1 MPKVRDGREPEHLDS
16 TSPRRRTANADHWAQ
31 RRVPEGD
38 VRSAHVL
45 RERACRSPPH
55 EVGGVNECRY
65 AAPPPSVPAPHRG
78 PAPLQP
84 FAPLQPSAFLRPFA
98 PLQPEPHGRTHR
110 RRVVSGH
117 SHSHSHPGAAHRW
130 RLRTAFVLVSG
141 FFVVELVT
149 ALVSRSLALL
159 SDAGHMAADVV
170 ALGAALVATRIAA
183 RADTTG
189 RRTFGSYRSEVFAS
203 GLAVLLMLGVSAYIA
218 VEAVRRIGS
227 SPEVSS
233 GPMLVVGS
241 IGLVVN
247 VVCLALLR
255 GGAKESL
262 NVKGAYLEVVA
273 DALGSLGVIAAGVLV
288 AATGSAWWDTGIALA
303 IAVFVAFRAWLLGRE
318 VLGVLGQHVPVGM
331 DADTV
336 ALALASV
343 PGVSDVHD
351 LHVWTLTSGMNV
363 ATAHLVTAEHA
374 DAHGV
379 LDQAMHVMRTQFGVE
394 HATLQVEPDTHTG
407 CKEVTW

>member
-1 MPKVRDGREPEHLDS
+1 
-16 TSPRRRTANADHWAQ
+16 
-31 RRVPEGD
+31 
-38 VRSAHVL
+38 
-45 RERACRSPPH
+45 
-55 EVGGVNECRY
+55 
-65 AAPPPSVPAPHRG
+65 
-78 PAPLQP
+78 
-84 FAPLQPSAFLRPFA
+84 
-98 PLQPEPHGRTHR
+98 
-110 RRVVSGH
+110 VSGH
-117 SHSHSHPGAAHRW
+117 SHGHPGAAHRW
-130 RLRTAFVLVSG
+130 RLRTAFVLVAG
-141 FFVVELVT
+141 FFLVELVT
-149 ALVSRSLALL
+149 GLASGSLALL

-183 RADTTG
+183 RPDTTG
-189 RRTFGSYRSEVFAS
+189 RRTFGSYRAEVFAS

-218 VEAVRRIGS
+218 VQAIGRISG

-233 GPMLVVGS
+233 GPMLVVGA

-247 VVCLALLR
+247 VVCLTLLR
-255 GGAKESL
+255 GGAAESL

-273 DALGSLGVIAAGVLV
+273 DTLGSVGVIAAGVLV

-303 IAVFVAFRAWLLGRE
+303 IAVFVAVRAVLLGRE
-318 VLGVLGQHVPVGM
+318 VLGVLGQHAPAGM

-336 ALALASV
+336 ALALAGV

-363 ATAHLVTAEHA
+363 ATAHLVTAEAA

-379 LDQAMHVMRTQFGVE
+379 LDRAMQVMRTQFGVE

>member
-1 MPKVRDGREPEHLDS
+1 
-16 TSPRRRTANADHWAQ
+16 
-31 RRVPEGD
+31 
-38 VRSAHVL
+38 
-45 RERACRSPPH
+45 
-55 EVGGVNECRY
+55 
-65 AAPPPSVPAPHRG
+65 
-78 PAPLQP
+78 
-84 FAPLQPSAFLRPFA
+84 
-98 PLQPEPHGRTHR
+98 
-110 RRVVSGH
+110 VSGH
-117 SHSHSHPGAAHRW
+117 SHGHPGAAHRW
-130 RLRTAFVLVSG
+130 RLRTAFVLVAG
-141 FFVVELVT
+141 FFLVELVT
-149 ALVSRSLALL
+149 GLVSGSLALL

-183 RADTTG
+183 RPDTTG
-189 RRTFGSYRSEVFAS
+189 RRTFGSYRAEVFAS

-218 VEAVRRIGS
+218 VEAIGRIGGR
-227 SPEVSS
+227 PEVAS
-233 GPMLVVGS
+233 GPMLVVGA

-247 VVCLALLR
+247 VVCLTLLR
-255 GGAKESL
+255 GGAAESL

-273 DALGSLGVIAAGVLV
+273 DTLGSVGVIVAGALV
-288 AATGSAWWDTGIALA
+288 AVTGSAQWDTGIALA
-303 IAVFVAFRAWLLGRE
+303 IAVFVAVRAVLLGRE
-318 VLGVLGQHVPVGM
+318 VLGVLGQHAPAGM

-336 ALALASV
+336 ALALAGV

-379 LDQAMHVMRTQFGVE
+379 LDQAMQVMRTRFGVE